1 MNPTK
6 STHKRNVRYANAPIS
21 KQVKLGGKTVVSNA
35 LVKQGVSNLTPK
47 VHVKKGDMVMLMS
60 GSEKVGRGKT
70 GKVANVFPK
79 TGKIIVEG
87 INVVTRG
94 TRQRTVTGQS
104 GLIKKEAPIFASRVM
119 LFCTAC
125 KKPTRIKHKV
135 TDNGKKTRIC
145 KHCSEAFDA

>member
-1 MNPTK
+1 MKQNTA
-6 STHKRNVRYANAPIS
+6 KRNVRYANAAIS
-21 KQVKLGGKTVVSNA
+21 KKVKFGGKTVVSNA
-35 LVKQGVSNLTPK
+35 FVKQSATNLVPK

-79 TGKIIVEG
+79 TGKIVVEG
-87 INVVTRG
+87 INVVTRA
-94 TRQRTVTGQS
+94 TKQRTVTGQS

-119 LFCTAC
+119 LYCTAC

-135 TDNGKKTRIC
+135 ADGGKKTRIC